1 MKITI
6 EKNDGVTETFENV
19 FGLISVRETD
29 NGENFASRTT
39 LEKLSK
45 HGDNYN
51 WIAKSL
57 FAKEVLINLVET
69 NSNVFWNDL
78 DKDTQNKLE
87 GLFDEHIEQMAET
100 IKTVLETK

>member
-6 EKNDGVTETFENV
+6 EKNDGIETFENV

-39 LEKLSK
+39 LEKLTK
-45 HGDNYN
+45 HGDNYD
-51 WIAKSL
+51 WIARSL
-57 FAKEVLINLVET
+57 FAKEVLINLVECT
-69 NSNVFWNDL
+69 SNVFWNDL

-87 GLFDEHIEQMAET
+87 NQFDDYIKKMAET
-100 IKTVLETK
+100 IKNVLETK